1 MAMLQ
6 QARTRSERERH
17 IILEHHLTERKL
29 RDAEETLALVAPQ
42 QALRSLTEL
51 VAVSTKR
58 HRWYKLVANTLYG
71 SLLGALV
78 LYAVFIGSFSPM
90 ISVFVLMGLNSFRKS
105 AGQRPKYCRETAL
118 LVLPNILK
126 QVGRQELGLLL
137 ELAPWVLD
145 HQPVGSQVRDL
156 LGRLLPRVPTDELQ
170 ALTSPQRAALQTVTV
185 HALGEARENPFFE
198 PVAIGGLL
206 ALGTLQDPALVQ
218 ELKKLQEHQP
228 THRLYAAAQEYLE
241 ALARP

>member
-42 QALRSLTEL
+42 QALRSLIEL

-58 HRWYKLVANTLYG
+58 HRWYRLVANTLYG

-90 ISVFVLMGLNSFRKS
+90 ITVFVLMGLNSLRKS
-105 AGQRPKYCRETAL
+105 AGLRPKHCRETAL

-156 LGRLLPRVPTDELQ
+156 LGRLLSRVPTDELQ
-170 ALTSPQRAALQTVTV
+170 ALTASQRRALQTVTN
-185 HALGEARENPFFE
+185 HALGEAGENPFFE

-206 ALGTLQDPALVQ
+206 ALGV
-218 ELKKLQEHQP
+218 LQEPELADALKRVTVHQKSP
-228 THRLYAAAQEYLE
+228 RLQAAAQEYLE
-241 ALARP
+241 ALAQP